1 MKIKMKRNPDL
12 IYRSIAGES
21 VLVPTGQ
28 LAQMFN
34 GMITLNE
41 VAAFIWENLEKVDSQ
56 DELLQLVLDEFE
68 VEEAAADAD
77 VNGFLRML
85 LERGFAT
92 LEQYE

>member
-28 LAQMFN
+28 MAQNFN

-68 VEEAAADAD
+68 VDEETADAD
-77 VNGFLRML
+77 VDGFLRML
-85 LERGFAT
+85 LERGFAA